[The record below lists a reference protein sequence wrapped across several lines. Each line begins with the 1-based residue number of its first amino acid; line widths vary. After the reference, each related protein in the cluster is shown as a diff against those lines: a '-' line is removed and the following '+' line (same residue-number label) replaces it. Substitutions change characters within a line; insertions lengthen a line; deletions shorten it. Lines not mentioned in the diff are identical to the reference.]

1 MGWYYSHGLIIIY
14 RVVIRLHTYVHTY
27 HRATS
32 CLQSLAQD
40 LQYLVNKNEGEG
52 EKESEYGR
60 KDSKRN
66 ERERGQVRSV
76 SFKIS

>member
-1 MGWYYSHGLIIIY
+1 MGWYYSHGLIIILY

-40 LQYLVNKNEGEG
+40 RQYLVSKNEREG
-52 EKESEYGR
+52 EREYGR

>member
-1 MGWYYSHGLIIIY
+1 M
-14 RVVIRLHTYVHTY
+14 
-27 HRATS
+27 
-32 CLQSLAQD
+32 QSLAQD